1 MTIIINFLMLLAS
14 FIIIPIIFFMIY
26 FVAKIINSL
35 TGFIVNGIETLYYEL
50 QNKEIKHYKYKSIRE
65 L

>member
-1 MTIIINFLMLLAS
+1 TIIINFLMLLAS